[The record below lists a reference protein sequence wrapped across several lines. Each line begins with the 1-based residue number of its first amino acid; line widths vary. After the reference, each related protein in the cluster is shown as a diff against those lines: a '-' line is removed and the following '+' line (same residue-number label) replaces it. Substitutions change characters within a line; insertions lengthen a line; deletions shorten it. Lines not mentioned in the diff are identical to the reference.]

1 MTKNE
6 FLSQFHH
13 LRQPHT
19 EPDFPLRKTGRPAA
33 VLIPLIDYGNS
44 LQLLLTERAHHLK
57 HHPGQISFPGG
68 AVDEAD
74 NSFFDA
80 ALREAEEEVRRRKSK
95 IIAGKTFTGNT
106 YNTLLANYYRS
117 EGNYRNTV
125 LGNIQ
130 KNKFQ
135 FSETQKALTTQYDA
149 QSTYVIAPDYM
160 YTAGASALSFA
171 NDYYDYKAKK
181 NANNVNY
188 DYYDYNFNTDGT
200 T

>member
-1 MTKNE
+1 MCNPTLAISALTAGMQYQQAITQQKNAE
-6 FLSQFHH
+6 MQANRQNEIALANLEYRRRTSSLR
-13 LRQPHT
+13 LRQST
-19 EPDFPLRKTGRPAA
+19 EKNLAK
-33 VLIPLIDYGNS
+33 
-44 LQLLLTERAHHLK
+44 LK
-57 HHPGQISFPGG
+57 
-68 AVDEAD
+68 
-74 NSFFDA
+74 
-80 ALREAEEEVRRRKSK
+80 EAEELIRRKKSTV
-95 IIAGKTFTGNT
+95 IAGKTFTGNT

-117 EGNYRNTV
+117 EGKYRNTV

-135 FSETQKALTTQYDA
+135 FGETQKALTTQYDA

-171 NDYYDYKAKK
+171 NDYYDYKSKK

>member
-1 MTKNE
+1 MCNPTLAVAALSAGMQYQQSITQQKYAEMQANRQNE
-6 FLSQFHH
+6 IALANLEYRRKASSLK
-13 LRQPHT
+13 LRQST
-19 EPDFPLRKTGRPAA
+19 EK
-33 VLIPLIDYGNS
+33 N
-44 LQLLLTERAHHLK
+44 LK
-57 HHPGQISFPGG
+57 KI
-68 AVDEAD
+68 E
-74 NSFFDA
+74 
-80 ALREAEEEVRRRKSK
+80 EAERLIRRRKSTV
-95 IIAGKTFTGNT
+95 IAGKTYTGNT

-135 FSETQKALTTQYDA
+135 FGETQKYLTTQYDA

>member
-1 MTKNE
+1 MCNPTLAISALTSGMMYQQSIQQQKNAE
-6 FLSQFHH
+6 MQAKRQNEIALTNLEYRRKASSLK
-13 LRQPHT
+13 LRQST
-19 EPDFPLRKTGRPAA
+19 EKNLAKMA
-33 VLIPLIDYGNS
+33 
-44 LQLLLTERAHHLK
+44 
-57 HHPGQISFPGG
+57 
-68 AVDEAD
+68 
-74 NSFFDA
+74 
-80 ALREAEEEVRRRKSK
+80 EAEKLIKRKRATFK
-95 IIAGKTFTGNT
+95 AAKTFDGNT
-106 YNTLLANYYRS
+106 FNTLLANYYRS

>member
-1 MTKNE
+1 MCNPTLAISALTAGMQYQQSIALQKNE
-6 FLSQFHH
+6 ELKAKSLNEIALANLEYRRKASSLK
-13 LRQPHT
+13 LRQST
-19 EPDFPLRKTGRPAA
+19 EKNLAKMA
-33 VLIPLIDYGNS
+33 
-44 LQLLLTERAHHLK
+44 
-57 HHPGQISFPGG
+57 
-68 AVDEAD
+68 
-74 NSFFDA
+74 
-80 ALREAEEEVRRRKSK
+80 EAEKLIKRKK
-95 IIAGKTFTGNT
+95 ATVIAGKTYTGNT

-135 FSETQKALTTQYDA
+135 FDQTQTALTTQYDD

>member
-1 MTKNE
+1 MCNPTLAVAALSAGLQYQQAITLQKNE
-6 FLSQFHH
+6 EMKANRQNEIALTNLEYRRRTSSLK
-13 LRQPHT
+13 LRQST
-19 EPDFPLRKTGRPAA
+19 EKNLAK
-33 VLIPLIDYGNS
+33 I
-44 LQLLLTERAHHLK
+44 K
-57 HHPGQISFPGG
+57 
-68 AVDEAD
+68 
-74 NSFFDA
+74 
-80 ALREAEEEVRRRKSK
+80 EAEQLIRRKK
-95 IIAGKTFTGNT
+95 ATVIAGKTYTGNT

-135 FSETQKALTTQYDA
+135 FDQTQTALTTQYDA

>member
-1 MTKNE
+1 MCNPTLAVSALTAGLQYQQSITQQKYAEMQAKRQNE
-6 FLSQFHH
+6 IALANLEYRRKASSLK
-13 LRQPHT
+13 LRQST
-19 EPDFPLRKTGRPAA
+19 EK
-33 VLIPLIDYGNS
+33 N
-44 LQLLLTERAHHLK
+44 LK
-57 HHPGQISFPGG
+57 KI
-68 AVDEAD
+68 E
-74 NSFFDA
+74 
-80 ALREAEEEVRRRKSK
+80 EAERLIRRKKSTV
-95 IIAGKTFTGNT
+95 IAGKTYTGNT

-135 FSETQKALTTQYDA
+135 FDQSQTALTTQYDA
-149 QSTYVIAPDYM
+149 QSTYSIAPDFM
-160 YTAGASALSFA
+160 YTAGASALAFA

>member
-1 MTKNE
+1 MCNPTLVVAGLTAGMQYQQSITQQKYAEMQAKRQNE
-6 FLSQFHH
+6 IALANLEYRRKSSSLK
-13 LRQPHT
+13 LRQST
-19 EPDFPLRKTGRPAA
+19 EKNLAK
-33 VLIPLIDYGNS
+33 
-44 LQLLLTERAHHLK
+44 LK
-57 HHPGQISFPGG
+57 
-68 AVDEAD
+68 
-74 NSFFDA
+74 
-80 ALREAEEEVRRRKSK
+80 EAEELIRRKKSTV
-95 IIAGKTFTGNT
+95 IAGKTFTGNT
-106 YNTLLANYYRS
+106 YNTLLANYFRS
-117 EGNYRNTV
+117 EANYRNTV

-135 FSETQKALTTQYDA
+135 FDRTQEALTTQYDA

-181 NANNVNY
+181 NANNVNN

>member
-1 MTKNE
+1 MCNPTLAISALTAGMQYQQSITQQKNAE
-6 FLSQFHH
+6 LQANRQNEIALTNLEYRRRTSSLR
-13 LRQPHT
+13 LRQST
-19 EPDFPLRKTGRPAA
+19 EKNLAK
-33 VLIPLIDYGNS
+33 
-44 LQLLLTERAHHLK
+44 LK
-57 HHPGQISFPGG
+57 
-68 AVDEAD
+68 
-74 NSFFDA
+74 
-80 ALREAEEEVRRRKSK
+80 EAEELIRRKK
-95 IIAGKTFTGNT
+95 ATVIAGKTYTGNT

-117 EGNYRNTV
+117 EGKYRNTV

-135 FSETQKALTTQYDA
+135 FDQTQTALTTQYDA

>member
-1 MTKNE
+1 MCNPTLAISALSAGMQFQQAITLQKREEMQAKRQNE
-6 FLSQFHH
+6 IALANLEYRRKASSLK
-13 LRQPHT
+13 LRQST
-19 EPDFPLRKTGRPAA
+19 EK
-33 VLIPLIDYGNS
+33 N
-44 LQLLLTERAHHLK
+44 LK
-57 HHPGQISFPGG
+57 KI
-68 AVDEAD
+68 E
-74 NSFFDA
+74 
-80 ALREAEEEVRRRKSK
+80 EAERLIRRKKSTV
-95 IIAGKTFTGNT
+95 IAGKTYTGNT

-117 EGNYRNTV
+117 EGNYRNVV

-135 FSETQKALTTQYDA
+135 FDQTQTALTTQYDA

>member
-1 MTKNE
+1 MCNPTLAISALTAGMQYQQSIQLQKNAE
-6 FLSQFHH
+6 MQTNRQNEIALANLEYRRKASSLK
-13 LRQPHT
+13 LRQST
-19 EPDFPLRKTGRPAA
+19 EK
-33 VLIPLIDYGNS
+33 N
-44 LQLLLTERAHHLK
+44 LK
-57 HHPGQISFPGG
+57 KI
-68 AVDEAD
+68 E
-74 NSFFDA
+74 
-80 ALREAEEEVRRRKSK
+80 EAERLVKRKK
-95 IIAGKTFTGNT
+95 ATVIAGKTYTGNT

-135 FSETQKALTTQYDA
+135 FDQTQTALTNQYDA
-149 QSTYVIAPDYM
+149 QSTYTIAPDFM